1 MQGRQI
7 NLRRA
12 ACLAALPPV
21 ANESGRPVTASSRAP
36 GWAARQYRYQFFTR
50 VSRFSGSD
58 RGIDINASA
67 ACAMIAQG
75 DSEQHPRQW
84 LWPTTLAAFAAI
96 LACRQ
101 GPVQVEVRCVGAHV
115 KRRFDVDF
123 PARPTHPVALGDR

>member
-1 MQGRQI
+1 MKGCKI
-7 NLRRA
+7 ILCLA
-12 ACLAALPPV
+12 ACLAALPTV

-58 RGIDINASA
+58 RGIDINSSA
-67 ACAMIAQG
+67 GCAMIAQG
-75 DSEQHPRQW
+75 DSEQQPRQC
-84 LWPTTLAAFAAI
+84 LLPTTLADFAAI

-123 PARPTHPVALGDR
+123 PTRPTHP